1 MLYFG
6 ATKTMM
12 KDSLCGTEEHFD
24 CVEEVENKINNVNK
38 RVIFAR
44 DRLK

>member
-12 KDSLCGTEEHFD
+12 KDNLYGTEEPFN
-24 CVEEVENKINNVNK
+24 CVEKAENKINNVNK